1 MIRLAVIRLAQGAS
15 RAQFLQKQAQI
26 FTSAVVNAKK
36 KADNKKKN
44 PPAVFSNLE
53 ENAVVQETIKEIQR
67 VEGLL
72 VEELTRH
79 FSLKV
84 DIRQYEDVMVKLENG
99 KDKPLSMIARVTLKS
114 PLMIM
119 INFQDNPSAI
129 KAAKLAIQKSTL
141 NVTPQQEGAVLY
153 VNVPPM
159 SKERRE
165 KMASDA
171 KGRILNEYKKAIN
184 EIYSKSD
191 KKSSNEFSTRPDEA
205 KKTREALLNMKHAA
219 EQRGGLLI
227 EERRKQLLK
236 QVV

>member
-1 MIRLAVIRLAQGAS
+1 
-15 RAQFLQKQAQI
+15 
-26 FTSAVVNAKK
+26 
-36 KADNKKKN
+36 
-44 PPAVFSNLE
+44 
-53 ENAVVQETIKEIQR
+53 
-67 VEGLL
+67 
-72 VEELTRH
+72 
-79 FSLKV
+79 
-84 DIRQYEDVMVKLENG
+84 MVKLENG

-129 KAAKLAIQKSTL
+129 KAAKLAIQVPSCRPFHIFLCLFQKSTL

>member
-1 MIRLAVIRLAQGAS
+1 MIRLAVVRFTQNAS
-15 RAQFLQKQAQI
+15 RMKHLQNQLQLS
-26 FTSAVVNAKK
+26 TSAVCCAKK
-36 KADNKKKN
+36 KLENKKKAS
-44 PPAVFSNLE
+44 PAVFSHQDN
-53 ENAVVQETIKEIQR
+53 NAIVHDMVKEIQR
-67 VEGLL
+67 VEALL

-99 KDKPLSMIARVTLKS
+99 KEKPLSMVARVTLKS
-114 PLMIM
+114 PLMVM

-153 VNVPPM
+153 VTVPPM

-171 KGRILNEYKKAIN
+171 KGKILNEYKKAIN
-184 EIYSKSD
+184 EIYTKSD
-191 KKSSNEFSTRPDEA
+191 KKSSSEYSSRPDEA
-205 KKTREALLNMKHAA
+205 KKTRETLLNLKHTA
-219 EQRGGLLI
+219 EQRGSLLI
-227 EERRKQLLK
+227 EERRKELLK
-236 QVV
+236 QVI

>member
-1 MIRLAVIRLAQGAS
+1 MIRLAVVRLTQSAS
-15 RAQFLQKQAQI
+15 RRQFIQHQHQLS
-26 FTSAVVNAKK
+26 TSVVGYAKK
-36 KADNKKKN
+36 KAENKKKS
-44 PPAVFSNLE
+44 PPAVFSNLDD
-53 ENAVVQETIKEIQR
+53 NTVVQNALKEIQR
-67 VEGLL
+67 VETLL

-84 DIRQYEDVMVKLENG
+84 DIRQYEDIMVKLENG
-99 KDKPLSMIARVTLKS
+99 KEKPLSMVARVTLKS
-114 PLMIM
+114 PLMVM
-119 INFQDNPSAI
+119 MNFQDNPTAI
-129 KAAKLAIQKSTL
+129 KTAKLAIQKSTL

-184 EIYSKSD
+184 EIYSTSD
-191 KKSSNEFSTRPDEA
+191 KKSSAEFSTRPDEA
-205 KKTREALLNMKHAA
+205 KKTREALLTMKHAA
-219 EQRGGLLI
+219 EQRGNLII

>member
-1 MIRLAVIRLAQGAS
+1 
-15 RAQFLQKQAQI
+15 
-26 FTSAVVNAKK
+26 
-36 KADNKKKN
+36 
-44 PPAVFSNLE
+44 
-53 ENAVVQETIKEIQR
+53 
-67 VEGLL
+67 
-72 VEELTRH
+72 
-79 FSLKV
+79 
-84 DIRQYEDVMVKLENG
+84 MVKLENG